1 MGGKH
6 VLHNSRKWWKRIG
19 AMIIAPILFLV
30 IGYSLLY
37 VIGQP
42 VIQLVSSSVELF
54 MLSEPPNFETQVAAS
69 TTTATT
75 TQTTKTKET
84 PNKKESTSKKTTSAI
99 TYPKSGENYGTVKI
113 PDLGVEEPLYYG
125 DTREILRLGAGQYMG
140 SVYPGEV
147 GTTLI
152 GAHNNTT
159 FNHMLVGEAGTK
171 IILETTYGTFTYE
184 VEKREIKNYQDK
196 EILNQLNQKE
206 RKQLI
211 LYTCY
216 PIYSIGM
223 TQDRIFVTA
232 KMIDSS
238 MN

>member
-1 MGGKH
+1 
-6 VLHNSRKWWKRIG
+6 
-19 AMIIAPILFLV
+19 MIVAPILFLV

-54 MLSEPPNFETQVAAS
+54 MLSEPPKFETQVAA
-69 TTTATT
+69 TTTNTQTNQTTSSSSTEKQKTT
-75 TQTTKTKET
+75 TTKKV
-84 PNKKESTSKKTTSAI
+84 SQ
-99 TYPKSGENYGTVKI
+99 YPKSGELYGTVSI

-125 DTREILRLGAGQYMG
+125 DSREILRLGAGQYMG

-159 FNHMLVGEAGTK
+159 FNHMLVGEPGTK
-171 IILETTYGTFTYE
+171 ITLDTTYGTFTYE
-184 VEKREIKNYQDK
+184 VEKREIKNYQDPA
-196 EILNQLNQKE
+196 ILDQLNQKE

-232 KMIDSS
+232 KMIASS
-238 MN
+238 TN